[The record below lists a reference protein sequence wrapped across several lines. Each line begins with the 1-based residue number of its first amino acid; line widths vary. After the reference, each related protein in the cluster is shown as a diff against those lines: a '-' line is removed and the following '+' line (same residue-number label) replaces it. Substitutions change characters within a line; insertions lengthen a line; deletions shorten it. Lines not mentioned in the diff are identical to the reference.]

1 MHRGLLYYRKS
12 KNMPERSRINFLEAQ
27 PEKPQ
32 TPLVQIELLPETI
45 LPAQTKKRPS
55 LWPLFF
61 LLSVIILLTTCFFL
75 YKAIQSQTIH
85 TNNDP
90 LLYDDVTL
98 EPKQPTGFL
107 SRLSHIFF
115 YEEQTLKG
123 EKEDRINVLLLG
135 MGGPGHDGPYLTD
148 TIMVVSIKPSTNEV
162 AMISL
167 PRDMGVDIPNQGLY
181 KINHANHFGEKQKA
195 GWGGAFASE
204 IISETLGIPIHYYV
218 RVDFKAFEEII
229 NEVGGI
235 TVNVDQSFV
244 DPLFPLS
251 GTIEYKT
258 VSFKKGVTSMDG
270 DTALTFARSRH
281 GNNGEGSDFARAARQ
296 QKVILALK
304 EKMLSYETILNP
316 VRINSIMKSLDTH
329 MTTNMTFDEMLT
341 FIRKAKTMQTDTLHK
356 IVFDSSPQGPLKDA
370 IGAGGAYLLLPK
382 SGSYQEI
389 QQHVVNVF
397 DTTRHTNTAVLDD
410 TPAQDAPTYTQTV
423 IEVQNGTWSAGMAA
437 RIEKRLKDAGID
449 VTTIGNTESRPV
461 TQSGIYTLT
470 SDAPSDVT
478 QSISSLLQ
486 IPPRDLAT
494 ITPVVA
500 TGTQILV
507 ILGEDFS
514 E

>member
-1 MHRGLLYYRKS
+1 
-12 KNMPERSRINFLEAQ
+12 MPERSRINFLEVQ
-27 PEKPQ
+27 PEEPQ
-32 TPLVQIELLPETI
+32 TPLVQTELLPETI
-45 LPAQTKKRPS
+45 PHIQTKKRRS
-55 LWPLFF
+55 RWPLFF
-61 LLSVIILLTTCFFL
+61 VLSVVVLLTTCFFL
-75 YKAIQSQTIH
+75 YKAIRSQTVQ

-98 EPKQPTGFL
+98 QPKQPTSFL

-115 YEEQTLKG
+115 YEEQTLLG

-148 TIMVVSIKPSTNEV
+148 TIMVISIKPSTNEV

-167 PRDMGVDIPNQGLY
+167 PRDMGVTIPDQGLR

-204 IISETLGIPIHYYV
+204 IIGDTLGIPIHYYV

-258 VSFKKGVTSMDG
+258 VSFKKGITTMDG

-304 EKMLSYETILNP
+304 EKMLSYGTILNP

-356 IVFDSSPQGPLKDA
+356 IVFDSSPEGPLKDA

-382 SGSYQEI
+382 SGSYEEI
-389 QQHVVNVF
+389 QHQVASVF
-397 DTTRHTNTAVLDD
+397 DTTLYTRTTVIDD
-410 TPAQDAPTYTQTV
+410 TPTQDAPTQASTT
-423 IEVQNGTWSAGMAA
+423 IEIQNGTWSAGMAA
-437 RIEKRLKDAGID
+437 RIEKRLKDAGVS

-461 TQSGIYTLT
+461 AQSGIYTLT
-470 SDAPSDVT
+470 PSAPSEVI

-486 IPPRDLAT
+486 IPPRDLTT
-494 ITPVVA
+494 ITPVVT

>member
-1 MHRGLLYYRKS
+1 
-12 KNMPERSRINFLEAQ
+12 MPERSRINFVETQ
-27 PEKPQ
+27 PEDQ
-32 TPLVQIELLPETI
+32 STPLVQPELIPETI
-45 LPAQTKKRPS
+45 PHVQTKKRHS
-55 LWPLFF
+55 HWPLFF
-61 LLSVIILLTTCFFL
+61 VLSTITLLCVCFFL
-75 YKAIQSQTIH
+75 YRAVRSSITNP
-85 TNNDP
+85 NNDP
-90 LLYDDVTL
+90 LQYDDVTL

-107 SRLSHIFF
+107 SRLSHLFF
-115 YEEQTLKG
+115 YEEQTLQG
-123 EKEDRINVLLLG
+123 EQEDRINVLLLG

-167 PRDMGVDIPNQGLY
+167 PRDMGVQIPNQGLR
-181 KINHANHFGEKQKA
+181 KINHANHFGEKEKE

-204 IISETLGIPIHYYV
+204 VIGETLGIPIHYYV

-229 NEVGGI
+229 DEVGGV
-235 TVNVDQSFV
+235 TVNVDTSFV
-244 DPLFPLS
+244 DQLFPLE

-258 VSFKKGVTSMDG
+258 VSFKKGITTMDG
-270 DTALTFARSRH
+270 DMALTFARSRH

-304 EKMLSYETILNP
+304 EKVLSYETILNP
-316 VRINSIMKSLDTH
+316 LRINGIMQSLDTH

-370 IGAGGAYLLLPK
+370 IGDGGAYLLLPK
-382 SGSYQEI
+382 SGSYDEI
-389 QQHVVNVF
+389 QRQVATVF
-397 DTTRHTNTAVLDD
+397 DSASSPNTPIIND
-410 TPAQDAPTYTQTV
+410 TPQQSAPAQTLAT

-437 RIEKRLKDAGID
+437 RIEKRLEDENIAI
-449 VTTIGNTESRPV
+449 TTIGNTESRPV
-461 TQSGIYTLT
+461 PQSGIYVLT
-470 SDAPSDVT
+470 PTAPLDVV

-486 IPPRDLAT
+486 IPPRDVST
-494 ITPVVA
+494 ITPTVA

>member
-1 MHRGLLYYRKS
+1 
-12 KNMPERSRINFLEAQ
+12 MPERSRINFLEEQ
-27 PEKPQ
+27 PEEQP
-32 TPLVQIELLPETI
+32 PVALVQAELIPETI
-45 LPAQTKKRPS
+45 SPVHTKKRPS
-55 LWPLFF
+55 RWPLFF
-61 LLSVIILLTTCFFL
+61 VLSAIVLICTCLFL
-75 YKAIQSQTIH
+75 YNAIRSYVTNP
-85 TNNDP
+85 NNDP

-107 SRLSHIFF
+107 SRLGHIFF
-115 YEEQTLKG
+115 YEEQTLQG

-167 PRDMGVDIPNQGLY
+167 PRDMGVTIPGQGLR
-181 KINHANHFGEKQKA
+181 KINHANHYGEKEKE

-204 IISETLGIPIHYYV
+204 VIGDTLGIPIHYYV

-235 TVNVDQSFV
+235 TVNVDTSFT
-244 DPLFPLS
+244 DPLFPLE

-258 VSFKKGVTSMDG
+258 VRFTKGITTMDG

-316 VRINSIMKSLDTH
+316 VRINNIMQSLDTH

-341 FIRKAKTMQTDTLHK
+341 FIRKARTMQTDTLKK
-356 IVFDSSPQGPLKDA
+356 IVFDSSPTGPLKDS
-370 IGAGGAYLLLPK
+370 IGDGGAYLLLPK
-382 SGSYQEI
+382 SGSYDEI
-389 QQHVVNVF
+389 KQQVSSVF
-397 DTTRHTNTAVLDD
+397 DTTALADITVADD
-410 TPAQDAPTYTQTV
+410 TPEQSAPTQTQTS
-423 IEVQNGTWSAGMAA
+423 IEIQNGTWSAGMAA
-437 RIEKRLKDAGID
+437 RIEKRLEDENID

-461 TQSGIYTLT
+461 AQSGIYTLSAT
-470 SDAPSDVT
+470 APLDVV

-486 IPPRDLAT
+486 IPTRETST
-494 ITPVVA
+494 ITPLTA
-500 TGTQILV
+500 SGTEILV